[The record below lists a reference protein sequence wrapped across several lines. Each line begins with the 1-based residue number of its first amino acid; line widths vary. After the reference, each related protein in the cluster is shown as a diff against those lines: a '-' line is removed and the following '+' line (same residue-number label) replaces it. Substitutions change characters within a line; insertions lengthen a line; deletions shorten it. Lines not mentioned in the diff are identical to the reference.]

1 MKNNIFKY
9 NGTDITFLSENGDVM
24 INATQMAKP
33 FGKQVY
39 EYLRLLSTNE
49 LIKAITG
56 KYRIC
61 DYQVVTT
68 RAGSPENGGGT
79 WMNKI
84 LALDYAQWLSVDLKL
99 WCTEK
104 LDELMRYGMTAT
116 QPTLEAM
123 VDNPD
128 LIIQLATKLKEERAE
143 KQRLLELNEA
153 TQKQLQQQA
162 PKVLFADSVSASH
175 TSILIGDLA
184 KILKQ
189 NGVEIGAKRLFV
201 WMRRNGYL
209 IKQPGMSYNMP
220 SQRGM
225 NLNLFEIKETVVT
238 HSDGHTSINKTVKVT
253 GTGQIYFVNKFLKQ
267 KELV

>member
-1 MKNNIFKY
+1 M
-9 NGTDITFLSENGDVM
+9 
-24 INATQMAKP
+24 
-33 FGKQVY
+33 
-39 EYLRLLSTNE
+39 NE
-49 LIKAITG
+49 IIISSNDGRMSSLEIANLTG
-56 KYRIC
+56 KEHKNVMRDIRNLLDQGVAALNFELGQYKDANQQDRPC
-61 DYQVVTT
+61 YNLTKK
-68 RAGSPENGGGT
+68 GCL
-79 WMNKI
+79 I
-84 LALDYAQWLSVDLKL
+84 LASGYDAKL
-99 WCTEK
+99 REKIIDRWEQLETERQTGGFQIPQSNSQA
-104 LDELMRYGMTAT
+104 LL
-116 QPTLEAM
+116 
-123 VDNPD
+123 
-128 LIIQLATKLKEERAE
+128 LAAKQAE
-143 KQRLLELNEA
+143 KIEQQ
-153 TQKQLQQQA
+153 QKQLQQQA

>member
-1 MKNNIFKY
+1 M
-9 NGTDITFLSENGDVM
+9 
-24 INATQMAKP
+24 
-33 FGKQVY
+33 
-39 EYLRLLSTNE
+39 NE
-49 LIKAITG
+49 LIKITESNG
-56 KYRIC
+56 KQAVSARELYKFLEATERFNNWFERQLQYGFVENIDYVGCKQFNTLANQELNDYALTINCAKEISMLQRNEKGKQARQYFIEAENKYR
-61 DYQVVTT
+61 QLQQT
-68 RAGSPENGGGT
+68 GGFQIP
-79 WMNKI
+79 KSYSE
-84 LALDYAQWLSVDLKL
+84 ALKL
-99 WCTEK
+99 
-104 LDELMRYGMTAT
+104 AAS
-116 QPTLEAM
+116 Q
-123 VDNPD
+123 
-128 LIIQLATKLKEERAE
+128 AE
-143 KQRLLELNEA
+143 QIEQQ
-153 TQKQLQQQA
+153 QKQIQQQA

-209 IKQPGMSYNMP
+209 IKKPGMSYNMP